1 MSVIP
6 KKIANIYVKAMVKA
20 KTIKMWPGGQG
31 LGLASK
37 TISLVLGLADMTSAL
52 YTVYQKSKLFDV

>member
-1 MSVIP
+1 
-6 KKIANIYVKAMVKA
+6 MVKA